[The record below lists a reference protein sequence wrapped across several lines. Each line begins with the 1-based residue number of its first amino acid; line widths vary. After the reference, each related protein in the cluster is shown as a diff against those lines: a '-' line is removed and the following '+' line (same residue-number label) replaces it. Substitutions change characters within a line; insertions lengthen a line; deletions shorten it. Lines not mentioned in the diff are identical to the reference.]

1 MQPWRRRNW
10 SPRIWEGPKGGE
22 FLGGAELGFTPAPRR
37 RGMGDRVTPGTIKH
51 LYQTLWLITVS
62 TSFSWVTPTRIQTCS
77 GMFQL
82 ETTTILKPIFLL
94 TCMPVAVRFPTV
106 DCLHCPCCALP
117 SLQPSVSVPLYW
129 SRGGD
134 TAHVT
139 VTHHVSRP
147 PSQGMPPPCLI
158 QPL

>member
-1 MQPWRRRNW
+1 MKVAALEKEELESSDLGRDKGWWVSRGSWAGFYSSSQE
-10 SPRIWEGPKGGE
+10 EG
-22 FLGGAELGFTPAPRR
+22 
-37 RGMGDRVTPGTIKH
+37 RGWQGDSRDPQA
-51 LYQTLWLITVS
+51 LVS
-62 TSFSWVTPTRIQTCS
+62 NATSFSWVTPTRIQMCS

-106 DCLHCPCCALP
+106 DCPHCPCCALP

-139 VTHHVSRP
+139 HHISGHATSLSYSASLTV
-147 PSQGMPPPCLI
+147 
-158 QPL
+158 